1 MLWVTPFAS
10 PAPVSYT
17 HLGHEFLRH
26 IERSAL
32 IVHVV
37 DLTGGYEGRDPVEDY
52 RIINNELKLYAPELA
67 ERPCIVVGNKIDA
80 PGAKEAAQRL
90 AEEVRKDSLD
100 RVGGNEFE
108 ESPLDP
114 KLYCPCLLY
123 TSRCV

>member
-1 MLWVTPFAS
+1 M
-10 PAPVSYT
+10 
-17 HLGHEFLRH
+17 
-26 IERSAL
+26 
-32 IVHVV
+32 
-37 DLTGGYEGRDPVEDY
+37 EDY

-108 ESPLDP
+108 KSPLILSCIAP
-114 KLYCPCLLY
+114 VLLPA
-123 TSRCV
+123 RV